1 MAMGL
6 KMDIGRVF
14 ITGIVAGFA
23 VAASLAPLRAAE
35 PTVAGFW
42 QQADDEGTVG
52 GWFLLF
58 ERDGLVQGALVR
70 GFPKPGETPI
80 TVCTKCNDEQ
90 KNAPMLGLIIIK
102 GMQRKGLIYE
112 NGTILD
118 PRDGSVYRA
127 KLELSPDG
135 KTMTVRGF
143 LGIELFGQSQTWK
156 RLPDNA
162 VARADIPENLRPY
175 LPATVPAGAMGPK
188 PGGNANSK
196 NMAPGANSKSVA
208 PVVNSKNVPPIRQ

>member
-1 MAMGL
+1 MDL
-6 KMDIGRVF
+6 KMNIRRAF
-14 ITGIVAGFA
+14 FAGIVAGLA
-23 VAASLAPLRAAE
+23 MAAGLAPLHAAE

-58 ERDGLVQGALVR
+58 ERDGLFQGALVR
-70 GFPKPGETPI
+70 GFPKPGETPLA
-80 TVCTKCNDEQ
+80 VCARCNDDQ

-102 GMQRKGLIYE
+102 GMQRKGLLYE
-112 NGTILD
+112 NGTIMD

-135 KTMTVRGF
+135 KAMTVRGF

-175 LPATVPAGAMGPK
+175 LPAAAPANATGPK
-188 PGGNANSK
+188 PAGSANSKKAAPLANSK
-196 NMAPGANSKSVA
+196 NVA
-208 PVVNSKNVPPIRQ
+208 PVRQ